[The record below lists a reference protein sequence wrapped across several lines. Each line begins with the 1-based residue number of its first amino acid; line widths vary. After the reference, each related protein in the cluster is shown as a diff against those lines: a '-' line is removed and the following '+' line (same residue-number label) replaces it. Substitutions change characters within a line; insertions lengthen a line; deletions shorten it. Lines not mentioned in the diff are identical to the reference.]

1 MAYFIPEFEP
11 SEIEGE
17 KLLADAPL
25 SLIMQGIET
34 QFDDPLEYRK
44 KDYIQTF
51 ITKYDYCRENQDE
64 ETKDEIDEYLANF
77 LSFIAE
83 LMDNELGIGFPN
95 LNDMKD
101 SKALELVHLTYRFF
115 ISNIKRNFINL
126 VTNYLDLHKE
136 ELVSD
141 LEERRDITTLNF
153 KDQID
158 DHDDILLLSNL
169 DKVVREILSTDF
181 DVDGFLELV
190 QDPDNME
197 LEFVSEQY
205 EQFEITGNFVPN
217 YIEMVDDD
225 FRHTLETK
233 LRNQILKKYGNRKK
247 LKKIIKDGEDD
258 ESMNEEIPE
267 DDLDD

>member
-44 KDYIQTF
+44 KDYVQTF

-77 LSFIAE
+77 LSFMEE
-83 LMDNELGIGFPN
+83 LMENNLHVGFPN
-95 LNDMKD
+95 LNDLND
-101 SKALELVHLTYRFF
+101 EDALELIHLTYRFF

-126 VTNYLDLHKE
+126 VSNYLENHKE

-141 LEERRDITTLNF
+141 LEERKDITTLNF
-153 KDQID
+153 KDQITD
-158 DHDDILLLSNL
+158 SDDILLLSNL
-169 DKVVREILSTDF
+169 DKVVREILSTEF
-181 DVDGFLELV
+181 DVDGFLGLIE
-190 QDPDNME
+190 DPDNME
-197 LEFVSEQY
+197 LEFVSEKY
-205 EQFEITGNFVPN
+205 EEFQITGNFVPN
-217 YIEMVDDD
+217 YIEMVDED

-233 LRNQILKKYGNRKK
+233 LRNQILRKYANRKK

-258 ESMNEEIPE
+258 ENVNDEIPE